1 MITFDIITI
10 FPKIFDSYLKESFLK
25 RGQEKKLLKV
35 NVHDLR
41 KWTSDV
47 HRTVDDR
54 PFGGGLG
61 MVLKIEPI
69 YQAIEEIKR
78 KSRLRRGFGGQAKVI
93 LFTPRG
99 RKFNQK
105 LAYQFSKLNQIILIC
120 GRYEGVDER
129 VAQKVADMELSI
141 GDYDLMGGE
150 IPALTVI
157 ETVSRLIPGLL
168 GKPSLLKE
176 RSKGNTSSRL
186 LDFYLEPVNRDQL
199 IELMHDG
206 SMLTRS
212 NTGQVKLKEIEPYY
226 QMTIT
231 EAVEFV
237 DEDLLP
243 LLEPGDE
250 DNEYSSNSLF
260 VMNPWGLRRTIQDE
274 KDTKL
279 RRAMNLQGGKL
290 ISELEIIKQEELDI
304 QDVEGAELIQKVI
317 DEKNRLRNIP
327 HNPEDVTL
335 KIDFDK
341 MQESYNISIKFK
353 DSFTV
358 GKFKE
363 FLLEKHSD
371 IYEKYT
377 FWGDKVDFRRNY
389 TKKDSP
395 KIINQTKR
403 TQLLIKEFNQTF

>member
-1 MITFDIITI
+1 MKKNPPGRDVIHIQEKFRNINYYKIRHLSEKSEIEDIAEELVYYHNTYLLNEGFKEQNDP
-10 FPKIFDSYLKESFLK
+10 FPKVMLVSWNDQFYVPL
-25 RGQEKKLLKV
+25 RG
-35 NVHDLR
+35 
-41 KWTSDV
+41 
-47 HRTVDDR
+47 
-54 PFGGGLG
+54 
-61 MVLKIEPI
+61 
-69 YQAIEEIKR
+69 
-78 KSRLRRGFGGQAKVI
+78 GF
-93 LFTPRG
+93 
-99 RKFNQK
+99 
-105 LAYQFSKLNQIILIC
+105 
-120 GRYEGVDER
+120 
-129 VAQKVADMELSI
+129 
-141 GDYDLMGGE
+141 
-150 IPALTVI
+150 
-157 ETVSRLIPGLL
+157 
-168 GKPSLLKE
+168 PSLLKE

-395 KIINQTKR
+395 QIINQTKR